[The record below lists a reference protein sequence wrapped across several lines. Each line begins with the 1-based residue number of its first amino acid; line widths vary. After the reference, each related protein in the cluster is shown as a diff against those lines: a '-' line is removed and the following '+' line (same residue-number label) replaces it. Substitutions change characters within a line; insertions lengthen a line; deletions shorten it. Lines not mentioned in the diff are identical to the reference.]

1 MVRLSQQLRR
11 GLKRLVGDRRAVSAV
26 EFALV
31 FPVMLTIYLGGNEI
45 GNGLTL
51 SREVNH
57 VGSTIGDLV
66 AQCSSIGNS
75 DMTNIM
81 AAAAYVIAP
90 YPTTPLTI
98 RVTGVTTDA
107 SSNAT
112 VAWSDEYQ
120 TTALATGAT
129 YTLPT
134 ALRTANAFYVVAEVH
149 YLYTPYIGYVMTGTY
164 DITHTLYFAP
174 RNATSIA
181 RTASTTLCNS

>member
-1 MVRLSQQLRR
+1 MVRIARHLRR
-11 GLKRLVGDRRAVSAV
+11 WLKGLLRDRRAVSAV

-45 GNGLTL
+45 GNGLTI
-51 SREVNH
+51 SRHVSH

-66 AQCSSIGNS
+66 AQCSSVDNS

-81 AAAAYVIAP
+81 AAAAYVISP
-90 YPTTPLTI
+90 YSTTPLTI
-98 RVTGVTTDA
+98 RVTGITTDA

-112 VAWSDEYQ
+112 VTWSDEYQ
-120 TTALATGAT
+120 TTTLTTGAT

-149 YLYTPYIGYVMTGTY
+149 YLYRPYIGYVMTGTY
-164 DITHTLYFAP
+164 DINHTLYFAP
-174 RNATSIA
+174 RDSTAIA
-181 RTASTTLCNS
+181 RTSSTTLCNS

>member
-1 MVRLSQQLRR
+1 MRR
-11 GLKRLVGDRRAVSAV
+11 GLQRLVRDRRAVSAV

-31 FPVMLTIYLGGNEI
+31 FPLMLTIYLGGNEI
-45 GNGLTL
+45 GNGLTI
-51 SREVNH
+51 SRRVSH

-66 AQCSSIGNS
+66 AQCSSIDDS

-81 AAAAYVIAP
+81 AAAAYVISP
-90 YPTTPLTI
+90 YSTTSLTI

-112 VAWSDEYQ
+112 VTWSDEYQ
-120 TTALATGAT
+120 TTALTTGAT

-149 YLYTPYIGYVMTGTY
+149 YRYTPYIGYVMTGSY

-174 RNATSIA
+174 RDSTTIS